1 MRENVDGDP
10 PDGMEGREHEERLVS
25 GEAEDGA
32 ALRDDDEG
40 SLVQEVRVD
49 IADGSAGKL
58 QREFAISTRDV
69 VTCRLLGEVGQ
80 CQQNGALANL
90 VVVFTS
96 KTLFISHFLKT
107 KTNNLGR
114 TKIQLELGPFN

>member
-1 MRENVDGDP
+1 MILLGVRFDHDVAVDEDGADDSEGKERVRENVDGDP

-40 SLVQEVRVD
+40 ALVQEVGVD

-58 QREFAISTRDV
+58 QREFAISTGDV
-69 VTCRLLGEVGQ
+69 V
-80 CQQNGALANL
+80 A
-90 VVVFTS
+90 
-96 KTLFISHFLKT
+96 
-107 KTNNLGR
+107 
-114 TKIQLELGPFN
+114 

>member
-58 QREFAISTRDV
+58 QREFAISTGDV
-69 VTCRLLGEVGQ
+69 VTCRQIRGW
-80 CQQNGALANL
+80 
-90 VVVFTS
+90 S
-96 KTLFISHFLKT
+96 MSPKT
-107 KTNNLGR
+107 R
-114 TKIQLELGPFN
+114 TC